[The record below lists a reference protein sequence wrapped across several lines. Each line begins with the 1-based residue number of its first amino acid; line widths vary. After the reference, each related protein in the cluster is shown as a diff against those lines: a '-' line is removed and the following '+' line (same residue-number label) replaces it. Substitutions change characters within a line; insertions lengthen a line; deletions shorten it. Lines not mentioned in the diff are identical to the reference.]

1 MKGYNRGVN
10 STILHC
16 MSVQSLTRT
25 LNSPIV
31 HCEIHK
37 ESTELDTQEMLP
49 VCIDLLL
56 CEAASDNQAHL
67 SYLLISNLIL

>member
-1 MKGYNRGVN
+1 MKGHNRRVN

-31 HCEIHK
+31 DCEIHK
-37 ESTELDTQEMLP
+37 ESELDTQEVLP

>member
-1 MKGYNRGVN
+1 MKGHNRRVN

-31 HCEIHK
+31 DCEIHK
-37 ESTELDTQEMLP
+37 ESELNTQEVLP